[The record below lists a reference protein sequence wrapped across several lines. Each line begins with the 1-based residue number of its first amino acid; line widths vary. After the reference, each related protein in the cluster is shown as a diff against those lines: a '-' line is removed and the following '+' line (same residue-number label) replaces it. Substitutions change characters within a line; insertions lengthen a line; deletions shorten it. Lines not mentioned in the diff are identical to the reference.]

1 MIEKNVERLCSFY
14 VSDYHLEMIMIPFIN
29 KKIED
34 KNNIIIC
41 SEKDLSESIKQVVSK
56 INLSEESKEKILEL
70 DWKKSEGKNLKILK
84 DRENIIFING
94 NEEYRKNIY
103 KKIEKN
109 ENIKIVD
116 CYNAD
121 IDEKKMRK
129 IQETHS
135 KILNTLGIGEL

>member
-56 INLSEESKEKILEL
+56 INLSEKSKEKILEL

-121 IDEKKMRK
+121 IDEKKMKK

-135 KILNTLGIGEL
+135 KILNTLGIGEF